1 MCDTVVAVGGGP
13 DGGVTGDGAVWFG
26 KNSDR
31 EPDEAQVIE
40 HLPAGDEGDVVQCTH
55 LAIPGAGRSREVVLS
70 RPAWMWGAEM
80 GVNDAGVAI
89 GNEAVFT
96 REKLDEVGLTGMD
109 LLRLALQRS
118 SSARE
123 AVDVITGLLKRH
135 GQGGRMGYR
144 NAGFRYS
151 SSFLIADGGEAWV
164 LETAGRLWAA
174 ERVTRGVRTISNA
187 LSIGRGADLVDDDA
201 VQRAVAKGRCRG
213 RADIDFAGAFKDPV
227 MSALAGADARR
238 ACTARALGGGA
249 VDVDV
254 VAAALRD
261 HGDDDTPRGGL
272 VMRSPCAHAS
282 WLPTRAA
289 GQTTASLIARLAPG
303 EPPRV
308 WATGTS
314 SPCLSVFK
322 PVPLATGRLLQQPH
336 PAGVA
341 MTTGD
346 DASLWWRHERL
357 HRAVL
362 ARGLDGGSFA
372 DERRALEARIRDD
385 VDHADDA
392 WESHREAVVRW
403 REALPAGHPRGPFP
417 GFWRRREAAL
427 TTTTATTTTP
437 RTQR

>member
-1 MCDTVVAVGGGP
+1 MCDTVVAVGAGIA
-13 DGGVTGDGAVWFG
+13 GGVTADGAVWFG

-40 HLPAGDEGDVVQCTH
+40 HLPAHDEGDVVQCTH
-55 LAIPGAGRSREVVLS
+55 VAVPGAGRSREVVLS

-96 REKLDEVGLTGMD
+96 RVALDPQGLTGMD

-135 GQGGRMGYR
+135 GQGGRMGFA
-144 NAGFRYS
+144 NEGFRYS
-151 SSFLIADGGEAWV
+151 SSFLIADAHEAWV

-201 VQRAVAKGRCRG
+201 VQLAMAKGRCRG
-213 RADIDFAGAFKDPV
+213 RADLDFAGAFRDPV

-238 ACTARALGGGA
+238 ACTTRALGGGA
-249 VDVDV
+249 VDVDGI
-254 VAAALRD
+254 AAALRD
-261 HGDDDTPRGGL
+261 HGDDDGPRGGL

-289 GQTTASLIARLAPG
+289 GQTTASLIARLATG
-303 EPPRV
+303 EPPHV

-322 PVPLATGRLLQQPH
+322 PVPLATGRLLRQPH
-336 PAGVA
+336 PAGVTVSA
-341 MTTGD
+341 DGSD
-346 DASLWWRHERL
+346 DSLWWRHERL
-357 HRAVL
+357 HRAIL
-362 ARGLDGGSFA
+362 ARGLDGATFA
-372 DERRALEARIRDD
+372 DERRALEARSRDD
-385 VDHADDA
+385 ITHADDA
-392 WESHREAVVRW
+392 WEAHREAVVRW
-403 REALPAGHPRGPFP
+403 RAALPTGHGRGPF
-417 GFWRRREAAL
+417 GAFWRRREAAL
-427 TTTTATTTTP
+427 SGRP
-437 RTQR
+437 